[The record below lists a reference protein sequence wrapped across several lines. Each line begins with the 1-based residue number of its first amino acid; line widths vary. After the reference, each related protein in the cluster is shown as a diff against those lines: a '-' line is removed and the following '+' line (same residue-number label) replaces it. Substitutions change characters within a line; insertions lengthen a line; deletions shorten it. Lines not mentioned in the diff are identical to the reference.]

1 MGGKRW
7 THEEIEYLKENWGT
21 KSVPALAEKLGR
33 SQSSILVRKDRLNLG
48 TFLDNHPNGAVSL
61 SALFRIL
68 GKRYSSY
75 TMISW
80 VEQRG
85 LPVFHKKVRNCNF
98 RMVDLDKFW
107 KWAEKNQDFLDFSKL
122 EPYALGAEPEWVGV
136 KRGRDKIKGAFI
148 SNKPWTKNEDERL
161 IKYLEDNR
169 YTLDEISGQLCRT
182 NGAVVRRISTLG
194 LKQKPVKAY
203 THNNYTD
210 SEIVTIK
217 AMVSCGCNYYELSD
231 KTGRSEK
238 ALRGLIYRWY
248 KTERLDKAREL
259 MKAEGREIA

>member
-1 MGGKRW
+1 MGSKRW

-33 SQSSILVRKDRLNLG
+33 SQSSILVRKERLHLG

-75 TMISW
+75 IMISW

-122 EPYALGAEPEWVGV
+122 EPYALGAEPEWVSA
-136 KRGRDKIKGAFI
+136 KRGRDKLKGTFI

-169 YTLDEISGQLCRT
+169 YTVDEISRQLCRT
-182 NGAVVRRISTLG
+182 NGAVIRRISTLR

-210 SEIVTIK
+210 AEMNMIK
-217 AMVSCGCNYYELSD
+217 DMTVKGCDYYEIST
-231 KTGRSEK
+231 KAGRSEK
-238 ALRGLIYRWY
+238 AIRGLMYRWY
-248 KTERLDKAREL
+248 KTERLDKIREL
-259 MKAEGREIA
+259 MKEERSKIT